1 MLYPKDNATEDDMP
15 KKLLDL
21 EMLLNGEI
29 ATLIYQRMGFAPRFC
44 LVETEDE
51 NKFMIYLTSIKPYD
65 MMHLQFNNATH

>member
-1 MLYPKDNATEDDMP
+1 MIRYNGTFYVLYPKDDDSEDMP

-21 EMLLNGEI
+21 EMWLNGEI

-51 NKFMIYLTSIKPYD
+51 NG
-65 MMHLQFNNATH
+65 

>member
-1 MLYPKDNATEDDMP
+1 MLRYNGKFYVLYPKDNDTEDMP

-51 NKFMIYLTSIKPYD
+51 RE
-65 MMHLQFNNATH
+65 